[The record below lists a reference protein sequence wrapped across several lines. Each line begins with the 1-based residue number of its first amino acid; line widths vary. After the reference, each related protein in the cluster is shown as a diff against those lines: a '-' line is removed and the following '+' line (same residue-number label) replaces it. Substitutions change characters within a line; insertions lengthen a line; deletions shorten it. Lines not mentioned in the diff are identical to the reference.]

1 MGSDLLTGVSTAHE
15 EIARPGRDMYLNCS
29 RCGLSLHT
37 SRFAHLEPE
46 HCPRCL
52 ARARVL
58 HPLFRSPMTVR
69 ALSPPIDEGRSA
81 PMGVEPASPDPDAA

>member
-1 MGSDLLTGVSTAHE
+1 
-15 EIARPGRDMYLNCS
+15 MYLNCS

-37 SRFAHLEPE
+37 SRFAHIEPE

-58 HPLFRSPMTVR
+58 HPLFRSTMTMRDLIANPNNEIKVLGPTPDAS
-69 ALSPPIDEGRSA
+69 AL
-81 PMGVEPASPDPDAA
+81 PDPDAA

>member
-1 MGSDLLTGVSTAHE
+1 
-15 EIARPGRDMYLNCS
+15 MYLNCS

-37 SRFAHLEPE
+37 SRFAHIEPE

-58 HPLFRSPMTVR
+58 QPLLRSPMTVR
-69 ALSPPIDEGRSA
+69 VLDANPNDENQVPG
-81 PMGVEPASPDPDAA
+81 PASHASALPHPDAA

>member
-1 MGSDLLTGVSTAHE
+1 
-15 EIARPGRDMYLNCS
+15 MYLNCS
-29 RCGLSLHT
+29 RCGLSLHI

-58 HPLFRSPMTVR
+58 QPLFRSPMTVR
-69 ALSPPIDEGRSA
+69 DLNANPHDKHPAPGAASDAPAL
-81 PMGVEPASPDPDAA
+81 PDPDAA